1 MRKLIDTLFSRLVI
15 VGLLIALQA
24 VFLVVFIWR
33 LSSYFV
39 FLYGALLVLS
49 ILVTLWLVNKNDNP
63 SYKLAWIIPIM
74 TFPMFYKRQTT
85 L

>member
-74 TFPMFYKRQTT
+74 TFPMFGG
-85 L
+85 LF